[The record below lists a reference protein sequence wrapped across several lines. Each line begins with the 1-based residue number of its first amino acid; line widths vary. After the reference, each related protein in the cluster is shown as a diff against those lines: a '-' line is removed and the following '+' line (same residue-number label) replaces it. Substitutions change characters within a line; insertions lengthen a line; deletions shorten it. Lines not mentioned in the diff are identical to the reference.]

1 MTPNAPAE
9 VADVLAQQEDA
20 LVSPHGVGERAL
32 NGLEVG
38 DLRQRRSLTLA
49 AVEMRCKGREH
60 LLRSSCQMRD
70 VIHVEDVRDARLSD
84 YSAIDPRIPRRDVE
98 RAAVSGGYAICEGPL
113 LVRRTLET
121 DVRVR
126 SVLVTPSRLAKL
138 ADILE
143 NVDAPV
149 YVAEKAVLEEV
160 VGYAFHRGAVAS
172 VERPVQRPLEEL
184 LAGARRVAV
193 CEGITDH
200 ENLGSIFRNAAAFGL
215 DAVLLDPT
223 TCDPLY
229 RRSIRVSMGHAL
241 RMPWARVEPWPDG
254 LDRLRALGLTCVA
267 LTPGPGS
274 IVLDEIDRPGRSRS
288 CSAPRARVSPRRR
301 SRAPTS
307 ASGSRWRR
315 ASTR

>member
-1 MTPNAPAE
+1 
-9 VADVLAQQEDA
+9 
-20 LVSPHGVGERAL
+20 
-32 NGLEVG
+32 
-38 DLRQRRSLTLA
+38 
-49 AVEMRCKGREH
+49 
-60 LLRSSCQMRD
+60 MRD
-70 VIHVEDVRDARLSD
+70 VIHVADVRDARLSD

-121 DVRVR
+121 DARVR
-126 SVLVTPSRLAKL
+126 SVLVTPSRLRKL
-138 ADILE
+138 ADILDG
-143 NVDAPV
+143 VDAPI

-172 VERPVQRPLEEL
+172 VERPVQRPLAAL
-184 LAGARRVAV
+184 LEGARRIAV

-241 RMPWARVEPWPDG
+241 RVPWARVEPWPDG
-254 LDRLRALGLTCVA
+254 LDRLRELGFTCVA
-267 LTPGPGS
+267 LTPGADS
-274 IVLDEIDRPGRSRS
+274 IVLDEIDRSVPIAFMLGTEGPGLTAAALGRADVRVRIPM
-288 CSAPRARVSPRRR
+288 APGVDSLNVA
-301 SRAPTS
+301 ATS
-307 ASGSRWRR
+307 ALAFR
-315 ASTR
+315 AIADDGLV

>member
-1 MTPNAPAE
+1 
-9 VADVLAQQEDA
+9 
-20 LVSPHGVGERAL
+20 
-32 NGLEVG
+32 
-38 DLRQRRSLTLA
+38 
-49 AVEMRCKGREH
+49 
-60 LLRSSCQMRD
+60 MRD
-70 VIHVEDVRDARLSD
+70 PIHVADVRDARLSD

-126 SVLVTPSRLAKL
+126 SVLVTPSRLRKL
-138 ADILE
+138 ADILDG
-143 NVDAPV
+143 VDAPI
-149 YVAEKAVLEEV
+149 YVAEKDVLEEV

-172 VERPVQRPLEEL
+172 VERPVQRPLEQL
-184 LAGARRVAV
+184 LAGARRIAV

-241 RMPWARVEPWPDG
+241 RMPWARLEPWPAA
-254 LDRLRALGLTCVA
+254 LDDLRARGFRCMA
-267 LTPGPGS
+267 LTPDSIVTIDAIDRSGPIAFMLGTEGPGLTAAALARADVRVR
-274 IVLDEIDRPGRSRS
+274 IPMAPGVDSLNV
-288 CSAPRARVSPRRR
+288 AA
-301 SRAPTS
+301 TS
-307 ASGSRWRR
+307 ALAFR
-315 ASTR
+315 AIADEGLR

>member
-1 MTPNAPAE
+1 MRDLIH
-9 VADVLAQQEDA
+9 VADV
-20 LVSPHGVGERAL
+20 
-32 NGLEVG
+32 
-38 DLRQRRSLTLA
+38 
-49 AVEMRCKGREH
+49 
-60 LLRSSCQMRD
+60 RD
-70 VIHVEDVRDARLSD
+70 PRLSD
-84 YSAIDPRIPRRDVE
+84 YAAIDPRIPRRDVE
-98 RAAVSGGYAICEGPL
+98 RAAVIGGYAICEGPL

-121 DVRVR
+121 DIRVR
-126 SVLVTPSRLAKL
+126 SVMVTPSRLRKL
-138 ADILE
+138 ADVLE
-143 NVDAPV
+143 DVDAPV

-172 VERPVQRPLEEL
+172 VERPVQPRLAAL
-184 LAGARRVAV
+184 LAGARRIAV

-254 LDRLRALGLTCVA
+254 LDRLHAAGFRSVA

-274 IVLDEIDRPGRSRS
+274 IVLDEIDRSIPIAFMLGGEGPGLTPGALARADLRVRIPM
-288 CSAPRARVSPRRR
+288 APGVDSLNVA
-301 SRAPTS
+301 ATS
-307 ASGSRWRR
+307 ALAFR
-315 ASTR
+315 AIADDGLV